1 MYVEISLSNLNSKIK
16 AMESYNY
23 EKRKF
28 PHPRSPE
35 SLKILA
41 EFRGINVGLKLAES
55 FSIIRNIN

>member
-1 MYVEISLSNLNSKIK
+1 
-16 AMESYNY
+16 MESYDY
-23 EKRKF
+23 EKRKY

-41 EFRGINVGLKLAES
+41 EYRGINVGLELAES